1 MMAGSSVCQSLVGDL
16 TTEQRREL
24 DALQAAYDG
33 VLTGGRAM
41 EQLLEDIRCCSNMK
55 VRASL
60 IILWLRH
67 EQINEGQSSVIPQDP
82 RAHLGPS
89 RVSRP

>member
-1 MMAGSSVCQSLVGDL
+1 L
-16 TTEQRREL
+16 TTEQRQEL
-24 DALQAAYDG
+24 GALQAAYDG

-41 EQLLEDIRCCSNMK
+41 EQLLEDIRCCSNMR

-67 EQINEGQSSVIPQDP
+67 E
-82 RAHLGPS
+82 
-89 RVSRP
+89 

>member
-1 MMAGSSVCQSLVGDL
+1 MAGSSVCQSLVGDL
-16 TTEQRREL
+16 TTEQRQEL

-55 VRASL
+55 VRPSL
-60 IILWLRH
+60 ILWLDH
-67 EQINEGQSSVIPQDP
+67 QIPEARLEPKD
-82 RAHLGPS
+82 
-89 RVSRP
+89 